1 MQKICLAWW
10 RGVGGD
16 NDVPVRGEVMAVVLR
31 PGLRCRGKGEDE
43 HRQDR
48 GGADIGGRRP
58 AIAATK
64 RIELGSLLRERN
76 ATERPCVIVPRDAEG
91 LCFRVGIATPLAVE
105 RLQTQKVDFDVG
117 QIHRGLHYTTAISP
131 YREGF
136 STIAG
141 GERAQEAGESTSLNC
156 CCLLCAAGAGTAPSY
171 PYWHEV
177 RETWRAGRRRLRR
190 KSRQEASERSN
201 SAQAKDDGAGRLDA
215 SRKANVPIVAAPLVR
230 RSREIVHDL

>member
-1 MQKICLAWW
+1 MPRAVAGRRWE
-10 RGVGGD
+10 

-48 GGADIGGRRP
+48 GDADVGGRRP

-76 ATERPCVIVPRDAEG
+76 ARERPCVIVPRDAEG

-117 QIHRGLHYTTAISP
+117 QIHRGLHYTTSITLLKFELHLVNHELSITLRVSRGLPKPSSNFSISRRVQHDCRGRASSRSRRIHITELLLPALRGRCGHGAFLSLPARGARNVERRAAKISP
-131 YREGF
+131 E
-136 STIAG
+136 
-141 GERAQEAGESTSLNC
+141 
-156 CCLLCAAGAGTAPSY
+156 
-171 PYWHEV
+171 
-177 RETWRAGRRRLRR
+177 
-190 KSRQEASERSN
+190 
-201 SAQAKDDGAGRLDA
+201 
-215 SRKANVPIVAAPLVR
+215 VAA
-230 RSREIVHDL
+230 RSI